1 MPRDRLLRPP
11 FAIGLWA
18 ALCLLAVFYGNWQD
32 YGARTFLFAVL
43 LAGELW
49 LAAPALRE
57 SLLRASGP
65 QGGVLVAL
73 WPLGAYLIY
82 ALGTGSMGR
91 MRVAVAVTYA
101 LVPLLLE
108 TSAHSAKPGVWQDYV
123 AMAAVFLPFK
133 LGWLHDLFPSAP
145 LNSRYAFTL
154 LFAINV
160 ALAAFLFVRRMEGV
174 GYSIGW
180 RADWAGMAA
189 LSFFLIALIAIP
201 EGLALHFVQFDP
213 APPDGAPRRCF
224 WWAHSSSRHGPRSFC
239 FGDCCRTACKRH
251 CAAKAAAGSS
261 RQWCSDSRI
270 SPTEFSRTGG
280 MCCWQLWRMSST
292 VWRGERPDRSFPR
305 RLCIHWWT

>member
-32 YGARTFLFAVL
+32 YGARTFLFALAAFAVL

-57 SLLRASGP
+57 RLLRASGP

-91 MRVAVAVTYA
+91 MRVAIAVTYA
-101 LVPLLLE
+101 LAPLLLAA
-108 TSAHSAKPGVWQDYV
+108 SAHSAKPGAWQDYV
-123 AMAAVFLPFK
+123 AMTAVFLPFK

-145 LNSRYAFTL
+145 LDSRYAFTL
-154 LFAINV
+154 LFAINA

-180 RADWAGMAA
+180 RA
-189 LSFFLIALIAIP
+189 
-201 EGLALHFVQFDP
+201 
-213 APPDGAPRRCF
+213 
-224 WWAHSSSRHGPRSFC
+224 
-239 FGDCCRTACKRH
+239 
-251 CAAKAAAGSS
+251 
-261 RQWCSDSRI
+261 
-270 SPTEFSRTGG
+270 
-280 MCCWQLWRMSST
+280 
-292 VWRGERPDRSFPR
+292 
-305 RLCIHWWT
+305 